1 MKHASDDFANEESR
15 ELARQENGKFWKFVC
30 SFLLSC
36 VYGVIGFFAFW
47 KFKDVGVFLLN
58 RWFGDPMQHSS
69 RLFTVI
75 VTIAGALGW
84 FISFVL
90 LWHALYRDDLTV
102 KQRALRFVI
111 YCAAAAAVWL
121 GFGLVYRYFI

>member
-36 VYGVIGFFAFW
+36 IYGVIGFFAFW
-47 KFKDVGVFLLN
+47 NFKDVGVFLLN
-58 RWFGDPMQHSS
+58 RFFGDPMQHSS

-84 FISFVL
+84 FLAFVL
-90 LWHALYRDDLTV
+90 LWHTLYRDDLTV
-102 KQRALRFVI
+102 RQRCLRFVI
-111 YCAAAAAVWL
+111 FCAAAAAVC
-121 GFGLVYRYFI
+121 LVCGQLYRLFL